1 MSDQTSDAGQMAA
14 HRATYSG
21 FVRGAIVIALCS
33 AFVLVALCEFAFG
46 HVWPLFMGFGG
57 LIVGFTAVAID
68 ARSGS
73 KTWALALILLVAY
86 GLVTAINVS

>member
-1 MSDQTSDAGQMAA
+1 MSDQTSDAGHMAA

-21 FVRGAIVIALCS
+21 FVRGAIVIILCC
-33 AFVLVALCEFAFG
+33 AFVLVSLCEFAFG

-57 LIVGFTAVAID
+57 LIVGIAVVAID

-73 KTWALALILLVAY
+73 RTWALALIVLVVY
-86 GLVTAINVS
+86 GLITAINIS